1 MALRIELQRSY
12 RFPIDLVFA
21 LNLSMHDTDASG
33 ISQTRNVDTT
43 KEGDGHAGYES
54 SHVGAAHI
62 SCAVNTPLSR
72 TAELSKRARVR
83 R

>member
-43 KEGDGHAGYES
+43 QEGDGHAGYEYN
-54 SHVGAAHI
+54 HIGAL
-62 SCAVNTPLSR
+62 VLV
-72 TAELSKRARVR
+72 VR
-83 R
+83 

>member
-43 KEGDGHAGYES
+43 QEGDGHAGYES
-54 SHVGAAHI
+54 NHIGAL
-62 SCAVNTPLSR
+62 VLV
-72 TAELSKRARVR
+72 VR
-83 R
+83 